1 MDGSLSPIPESL
13 QPDREW
19 TIGRVLLECVPAGTS
34 SAAFDPLSTMALS
47 ETDIQRQQEIK
58 QAEELLFSGRQ
69 ELGFAKGL
77 FLGDF
82 VADWAMP
89 YPRLSDQQ
97 QAAVDNAVLEL
108 RQFLDQHL
116 DSDAIDRDADIPRE
130 VIDGLGRVGVLGM
143 TAPKE
148 VGGRGFSQ
156 MQYCKVLEEIGAR
169 DASTAVFTNAHHSIG
184 IRALLLFGT
193 KEQQEKWLPR
203 LMNGEQ
209 LAAFALTEREAG
221 SDAANVQMKAT
232 PAEDGAA
239 YILSGEKRYITNAS
253 IAHVLTVMARTPIPG
268 KDKDAITA
276 FLVTPDMPG
285 FEMLEPRMAKL
296 GIRGTATGRFRLNNV
311 RVPKENILGPLGKGL
326 RVALTVLDFGRT
338 TFGACCTGG
347 AKTCLRLAI
356 EHANSRKQFNKTL
369 GNFDLVKKK
378 IARMAADVYAME
390 AMTQVT
396 ASLIDR
402 GLEDYMVET
411 AMLKVF
417 TTERLWDAVNDCFQ
431 IHGGSAYFDDSPL
444 GRMLRDARI
453 NQIGEGSNEVLTSFI
468 ALVGMRGPGMEFK
481 EIYDT
486 MLKPSRGLSKAWDA
500 GLKRLSAAVKVP
512 EVPVKNDQL
521 RSYASQLGRLVW
533 RFNLAV
539 DKALIAYREPVMEMQ
554 LIQERIAVAAME
566 LFATTCVLSRW
577 DSELSA
583 TSRNGKEGIDHASAD
598 LFVRRSLRHIRD
610 SLRSLGDNDDRA
622 LLKTADAVLA
632 TRQADAH

>member
-1 MDGSLSPIPESL
+1 
-13 QPDREW
+13 
-19 TIGRVLLECVPAGTS
+19 
-34 SAAFDPLSTMALS
+34 MALS
-47 ETDIQRQQEIK
+47 ETDIQRQKEIK
-58 QAEELLFSGRQ
+58 QAEELLFSGHQ

-77 FLGDF
+77 FLGNF

-89 YPRLSDQQ
+89 FPQLTDAQ
-97 QAAVDNAVLEL
+97 QAEVDRAVTEL
-108 RQFLDQHL
+108 RQFLDEHL
-116 DSDAIDRDADIPRE
+116 DPEEIDRQADIPRH

-169 DASTAVFTNAHHSIG
+169 CASTAVFTNAHHSIG

-193 KEQQEKWLPR
+193 KEQQEKWLPK
-203 LMNGEQ
+203 LMHGEQ
-209 LAAFALTEREAG
+209 LAAFALTEQEAG
-221 SDAANVQMKAT
+221 SDAANVQMRAT
-232 PAEDGAA
+232 PSEDGSH
-239 YILSGEKRYITNAS
+239 YILDGEKRYITNAS
-253 IAHVLTVMARTPIPG
+253 IAQVLTVMARTPVPG

-276 FLVTPDMPG
+276 FLVTPDMEG
-285 FEMLEPRMAKL
+285 FEMIEPRMPKL

-356 EHANSRKQFNKTL
+356 EHANKRKQFNKTL

-486 MLKPSRGLSKAWDA
+486 MLKPWRPEGAKAAWGA

-512 EVPVKNDQL
+512 EVPVRNDRL
-521 RSYASQLGRLVW
+521 KSYAGQLARLVW
-533 RFNLAV
+533 RFNFAV

-554 LIQERIAVAAME
+554 LVQERIANAAME
-566 LFATTCVLSRW
+566 LFAATCVLSRW
-577 DSELSA
+577 DSELSVVG
-583 TSRNGKEGIDHASAD
+583 RNGRAATDHVAAD
-598 LFVRRSLRHIRD
+598 LFVRRALRQIRQF
-610 SLRSLGDNDDRA
+610 LRGLGDNDDTA
-622 LLKTADAVLA
+622 LLATADTVLGKSGTPKQNGA
-632 TRQADAH
+632 

>member
-1 MDGSLSPIPESL
+1 MT
-13 QPDREW
+13 Q
-19 TIGRVLLECVPAGTS
+19 T
-34 SAAFDPLSTMALS
+34 
-47 ETDIQRQQEIK
+47 ETEIQRQKEIQ

-89 YPRLSDQQ
+89 YPRLTDRQ
-97 QAAVDNAVLEL
+97 QAEVDAADAEL
-108 RQFLDQHL
+108 RLFLDQNL
-116 DSDAIDRDADIPRE
+116 DSDAIDRNADIPRE
-130 VIDGLGRVGVLGM
+130 LINGLGRVGVLGM
-143 TAPKE
+143 TAPTE
-148 VGGRGFSQ
+148 VGGRGFTQ

-203 LMNGEQ
+203 LMNGDQ

-221 SDAANVQMKAT
+221 SDAANVQMTAT
-232 PAEDGAA
+232 PTEDGSG
-239 YILSGEKRYITNAS
+239 YILNGEKRYITNAA
-253 IAHVLTVMARTPIPG
+253 IAQVLTVMARTPIPG

-276 FLVTPDMPG
+276 FLVTPDIEG
-285 FEMLEPRMAKL
+285 FEMIEARMPKL

-338 TFGACCTGG
+338 TFGACCTGA
-347 AKTCLRLAI
+347 AKTCLRLAV
-356 EHANSRKQFNKTL
+356 EHANTRKQFNKTL
-369 GNFDLVKKK
+369 SNFDLVKKK

-444 GRMLRDARI
+444 GRILRDARI

-486 MLKPSRGLSKAWDA
+486 MLKPSRGLGKAWDA

-512 EVPVKNDQL
+512 DVPVRNDQL
-521 RSYASQLGRLVW
+521 KSYAGQLARLVW
-533 RFNLAV
+533 RFNFAV
-539 DKALIAYREPVMEMQ
+539 DKALIMHREPVMEMQ
-554 LIQERIAVAAME
+554 LIQERIAIAAME
-566 LFATTCVLSRW
+566 LFATTCALSRW
-577 DSELSA
+577 DSELSVHG
-583 TSRNGKEGIDHASAD
+583 RNGHDASNHAAAD
-598 LFVRRSLRHIRD
+598 LFVRRSLRKIREA
-610 SLRSLGDNDDRA
+610 LRDLGDNDDRA
-622 LLKTADAVLA
+622 LLKTADAVLGIPNA
-632 TRQADAH
+632 QSANGA